1 MPALSL
7 SKVFVRV
14 QSLLVIAAVSI
25 PLALAAQRNATPP
38 PAAPSA
44 TKTER
49 PVPFAAGETLAYDVS
64 WSSYLT
70 AGSATVSVK
79 EKKPSYGSVAYYIVA
94 EGRPT
99 TLLSKLY
106 NLYYKADTL
115 VDVYS
120 LLPQRGSVYSEEGGR
135 RRMKVTTFNHPSR
148 RATFEMQTSTLMK
161 KDLALLPYSQDAL
174 SAVYV
179 LRGIPLK
186 TGGRMT
192 MPIADNGKLFK
203 VEMSVGARENIKTG
217 IGAIDALKITAT
229 MLTTDGK
236 PEGRPMSMWISDDAR
251 RLPVRMKADLAVGS
265 FVLTLKSV
273 K

>member
-1 MPALSL
+1 MCERA
-7 SKVFVRV
+7 FVRLETCIAIV
-14 QSLLVIAAVSI
+14 AFSLPLAAV
-25 PLALAAQRNATPP
+25 AQRNSAPPP
-38 PAAPSA
+38 PAPAAAKS
-44 TKTER
+44 ER
-49 PVPFAAGETLAYDVS
+49 AVPFTAGETLTFDVS

-70 AGSATVSVK
+70 AGSATVSIK

-115 VDVYS
+115 IDAYS

-148 RATFEMQTSTLMK
+148 KATFEMQTSTTMK
-161 KDLALLPYSQDAL
+161 KDLTLLPYTQDAL
-174 SAVYV
+174 SAIYV

-192 MPIADNGKLFK
+192 MPVADNGKVFK
-203 VEMSVGARENIKTG
+203 VELSIGARENVRTG
-217 IGAIDALKITAT
+217 IGAVDALAITAT
-229 MLTTDGK
+229 MLGQDGK
-236 PEGRPMSMWISDDAR
+236 PDGRPMTLWISDDAR
-251 RLPVRMKADLAVGS
+251 HLPVKMKADLPVGS
-265 FVLTLKSV
+265 FVLTLRSATK
-273 K
+273 